1 MLRTGV
7 QFLPGPPKSNLM
19 ESVKKFIDEQLNKI
33 DIDRQRELI
42 IKQACEI
49 DKQTEIIS
57 KLISEGPDFG
67 FDGVTST
74 DMDNTIGEERN
85 SSKKNK
91 CQ

>member
-1 MLRTGV
+1 
-7 QFLPGPPKSNLM
+7 M

-57 KLISEGPDFG
+57 KLFFEGPDSG
-67 FDGVTST
+67 FDGVKST
-74 DMDNTIGEERN
+74 DMDNTVGDLRKR
-85 SSKKNK
+85 SKYNRRKR
-91 CQ
+91 

>member
-1 MLRTGV
+1 
-7 QFLPGPPKSNLM
+7 M

-67 FDGVTST
+67 FDGVSST
-74 DMDNTIGEERN
+74 NMDNTIGDDR
-85 SSKKNK
+85 
-91 CQ
+91 